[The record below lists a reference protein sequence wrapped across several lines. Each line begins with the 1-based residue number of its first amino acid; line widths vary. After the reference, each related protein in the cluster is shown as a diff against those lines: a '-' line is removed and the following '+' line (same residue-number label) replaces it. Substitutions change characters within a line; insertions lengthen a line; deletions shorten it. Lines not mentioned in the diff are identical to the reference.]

1 MSRVLAHPG
10 AGIKPSPPRR
20 ARIAVLPG
28 DGVGPE
34 VIAQAARV
42 LRAVAAA
49 GEHDLALIEA
59 PVGGA
64 ALQLAGDPLPASTLA
79 LCCSADAV
87 LLGAV
92 GGPLWDGVE
101 PARRPERGLL
111 RLRQELDTFANIRPV
126 KAHPA
131 LFAGTPLRP
140 EVVRGTDLVF
150 VRELLGG
157 IYYGTKRE
165 SSEEAEDVCRYEVG
179 EIRRVTRVAA
189 RLATSRRGR
198 LTSIDKANVLATS
211 RLWRR
216 TVTEIVESEF
226 PELALEHLLVDSCA
240 MHLMRRPRD
249 FDVLLTENLF
259 GDILSDE
266 ASVLAGSL
274 GMLPS
279 ASLGAGRVG
288 LYEPVHGSAPDIAGR
303 GVANPLGAILS
314 AALLLRHSLGME
326 AEAKA
331 VEGAVERTI
340 TSGPLTVDCGG
351 DRPATTAEVGDAVLG
366 ALEVLLAVCIP
377 RPQLRGAAT

>member
-1 MSRVLAHPG
+1 MVAA
-10 AGIKPSPPRR
+10 AGSAAREAGRP

-34 VIAQAARV
+34 VIAQAKLV
-42 LRAVAAA
+42 LRAVARH
-49 GEHDLALIEA
+49 GDCELTLIEA
-59 PVGGA
+59 PIGGA
-64 ALQLAGDPLPASTLA
+64 ALESAGDPLPSETLA
-79 LCCSADAV
+79 VCKGADAV

-92 GGPLWDGVE
+92 GGPRWDGVE
-101 PARRPERGLL
+101 PAKRPESGLL
-111 RLRQELDTFANIRPV
+111 RLRRELQTFANLRPV
-126 KAHPA
+126 KAYEA
-131 LFAGTPLRP
+131 LLRGTPLRA
-140 EVVRGTDLVF
+140 EVARGTDLVF

-157 IYYGTKRE
+157 IYYGPKRE
-165 SSEEAEDVCRYEVG
+165 GGGEAEDVCRYEVD
-179 EIRRVTRVAA
+179 EIRRVTRLAA
-189 RLATSRRGR
+189 RLARARRGK

-216 TVTEIVESEF
+216 TVAEVVAAEF
-226 PELALEHLLVDSCA
+226 PEVDLEHVLVDACA

-279 ASLGAGRVG
+279 ASLGDAGSPG

-303 GVANPLGAILS
+303 GIANPLGAILS

-326 AEAKA
+326 AEAAA
-331 VEGAVERTI
+331 VEGAVERVVG
-340 TSGPLTVDCGG
+340 SGPLTPDCVG
-351 DRPATTAEVGDAVLG
+351 DRLATTAEVGEAVLLG
-366 ALEVLLAVCIP
+366 VELALAVCIP
-377 RPQLRGAAT
+377 RPQLGGPAT